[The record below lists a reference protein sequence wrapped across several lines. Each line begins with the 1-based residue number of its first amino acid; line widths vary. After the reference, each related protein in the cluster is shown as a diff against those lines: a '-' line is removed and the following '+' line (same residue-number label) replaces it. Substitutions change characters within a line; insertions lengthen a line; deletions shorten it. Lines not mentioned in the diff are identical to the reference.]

1 MSLLVVGSVA
11 FDSVETPF
19 GKRERMLGGSASH
32 FSIAASFFTDVRV
45 VGVVGG
51 DFGAKEE
58 QVFAR
63 HKIDTSDLERI
74 ADGKTF
80 RWHGRYEY
88 DLNVAHT
95 LDTHLNVF
103 AGFEPKLSEGSKQS
117 RLVFLGNI
125 QPDLQRGV
133 RQQVPDAELVALDTM
148 NLWIDTTR
156 ESLQKTI
163 EVVDLL
169 IVNDAE
175 ARQIAEDPNL
185 IKAARKILSWGP
197 RTLIVKRGEYGAAMF
212 TKNEYFAIPAYPL
225 ESVFDPTGA
234 GDTFAGGLMG
244 YLASQEKLDAAAL
257 RRAMIFGSVMASFN
271 VEEFGT
277 ERVQKLTHDEIN
289 QRFRDFKRFT
299 HFEEIPFEQKVSSSK
314 FQVRCADP
322 LSRRFQVP
330 SFKLDARILSWAP
343 D

>member
-11 FDSVETPF
+11 FDAVETPF
-19 GKRERMLGGSASH
+19 GKRDRMLGGSASH
-32 FSIAASFFTDVRV
+32 FSISASFFTNVRV
-45 VGVVGG
+45 VAVVGG
-51 DFGAKEE
+51 DFGDEE
-58 QVFAR
+58 RAVFAR
-63 HKIDTSDLERI
+63 HNVDTTDLEVVP
-74 ADGKTF
+74 DGETF
-80 RWHGRYEY
+80 RWFGKYEY

-103 AGFEPKLSEGSKQS
+103 AGFQPKLSEGSKKA

-125 QPDLQRGV
+125 QPDLQRDV
-133 RQQVPDAELVALDTM
+133 RQQVAGAELVALDTM

-175 ARQIAEDPNL
+175 ARQLAEEPNL

-197 RTLIVKRGEYGAAMF
+197 HTLIVKRGEYGAALF
-212 TKNEYFAIPAYPL
+212 TAREYFAIPAYPL

-234 GDTFAGGLMG
+234 GDTFAGGVMG
-244 YLASQEKLDAAAL
+244 YLASQEKLDEAAM

-277 ERVQKLTHDEIN
+277 DRVRRLTHAEIN
-289 QRFRDFKRFT
+289 QRFSAFKRMT
-299 HFEEIPFEQKVSSSK
+299 TFEEIPFERAVQ
-314 FQVRCADP
+314 ATG
-322 LSRRFQVP
+322 
-330 SFKLDARILSWAP
+330 
-343 D
+343 

>member
-19 GKRERMLGGSASH
+19 GKREQMLGGSASH
-32 FSIAASFFTDVRV
+32 FSISASFFTDVRV
-45 VGVVGG
+45 VAVVGG
-51 DFGAKEE
+51 DFGPDERA
-58 QVFAR
+58 VFTR
-63 HKIDTSDLERI
+63 HKVDTTDLEVI
-74 ADGKTF
+74 PDGKTF
-80 RWHGRYEY
+80 RWFGKYEY

-103 AGFEPKLSEGSKQS
+103 AGFQPKLSDNSKKS

-133 RQQVPDAELVALDTM
+133 REQVPDAELVALDTM

-156 ESLQKTI
+156 EGLQRAI

-175 ARQIAEDPNL
+175 ARQLSEEPNL

-197 RTLIVKRGEYGAAMF
+197 STLIVKRGEFGAAMF
-212 TKNEYFAIPAYPL
+212 TKDEYFAIPAYPL

-244 YLASQEKLDAAAL
+244 YLASQEKLDQPAL

-277 ERVQKLTHDEIN
+277 ERVQRLTHDEIN
-289 QRFRDFKRFT
+289 QRFRDFKSFT
-299 HFEEIPFEQKVSSSK
+299 NFEEIPFERAERAVQ
-314 FQVRCADP
+314 
-322 LSRRFQVP
+322 
-330 SFKLDARILSWAP
+330 
-343 D
+343 